1 MCQNVDDERPAPG
14 ACESQQI
21 ETFQP
26 SLSRRGVLSVFA
38 LARRAV
44 GHVLPLF
51 GLREF
56 TVGGA
61 L

>member
-26 SLSRRGVLSVFA
+26 SLLRRGVLSVFA
-38 LARRAV
+38 RRAV
-44 GHVLPLF
+44 GRVLPLF

>member
-1 MCQNVDDERPAPG
+1 MWQNVDDERPAPG

-21 ETFQP
+21 GTFQP
-26 SLSRRGVLSVFA
+26 SLSRRGVLSA